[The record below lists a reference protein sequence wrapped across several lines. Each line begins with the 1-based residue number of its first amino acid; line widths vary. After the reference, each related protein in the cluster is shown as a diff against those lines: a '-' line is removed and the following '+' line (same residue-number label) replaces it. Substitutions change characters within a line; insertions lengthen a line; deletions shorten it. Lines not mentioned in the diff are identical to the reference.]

1 MTEEQ
6 IDKLTLR
13 LTHGVCTIFRWLA
26 LQCLILFLIPLNLI
40 FLTPEMFLYIV
51 SYTFVFNVYCG
62 ITPKDKRLNFVW
74 KPYAVYLIIAVILS
88 FILLDSFSLFGIL
101 FAPLYGLL
109 CFIVVRRYRHFRKTY
124 TTTLAQ
130 RIAFN
135 IASTALIIAVV
146 AANRVLSVSHE
157 CQGHGSF
164 DTEKNEI
171 LQRRNYLASKLITF
185 PQKVLHEM
193 PSGIGEQFQGEWA
206 LYSCSMFAVSLYNI
220 SRIYPETKTENTHY
234 IDSLIS
240 IVLSPELRKYD
251 SKRWKEDVLSTLY
264 SYETSHISY
273 ISHLAWMIGEFKAM
287 GGGNKYDKLY
297 AQLCD
302 AMYRRIL
309 HSPALNLQT
318 YPNEPIY
325 IPDMLVAIVALKQ
338 YSILNHGKYSST
350 VNTWVVSARKKWC
363 DPETGMLVSFLDVDG
378 NQFSDAPIKGSYSAL
393 NCYYLTLIDRRFA
406 QEQYLLLKKNF
417 WKERGLS
424 GMKEYYNASPI
435 FGMDIDAGPVVM
447 GLSPSGTAFS
457 AGAATF
463 FKDNEVRTRILR
475 TAEIAGY
482 TLTWDSKKHYALA
495 NIALPG
501 EAIMLAMRTNAPI

>member
-88 FILLDSFSLFGIL
+88 FILLDSFSLFGII

-302 AMYRRIL
+302 AMYRRI
-309 HSPALNLQT
+309 
-318 YPNEPIY
+318 
-325 IPDMLVAIVALKQ
+325 
-338 YSILNHGKYSST
+338 
-350 VNTWVVSARKKWC
+350 
-363 DPETGMLVSFLDVDG
+363 
-378 NQFSDAPIKGSYSAL
+378 
-393 NCYYLTLIDRRFA
+393 
-406 QEQYLLLKKNF
+406 
-417 WKERGLS
+417 
-424 GMKEYYNASPI
+424 
-435 FGMDIDAGPVVM
+435 
-447 GLSPSGTAFS
+447 
-457 AGAATF
+457 
-463 FKDNEVRTRILR
+463 
-475 TAEIAGY
+475 
-482 TLTWDSKKHYALA
+482 
-495 NIALPG
+495 
-501 EAIMLAMRTNAPI
+501 